1 MVVLNRIYIE
11 NYKLFSYKEIDFRDA
26 LLLVFDGPNGYG
38 KTSIFDAIELLVTG
52 EISRVRESEAIDGK
66 LAYGTVFFAKNIKRN
81 VIIKGEFADKKKGTT
96 LVIGASVNVKDLS
109 GKQLNP
115 KNIFSNIDYYIL
127 PSYDISIEN
136 WKEYLIDQE
145 SIYSI
150 RTSFFG
156 RLNLEKFTLFHY
168 IRQED
173 RLAYFRQNEKARS
186 STIESLLGV
195 ENERNRYKKVK
206 ATHKIIVD
214 KLKDIDGQLTKL
226 KNRLG
231 KKPEQLEEKVEYVQ
245 LLDGKLPWDLEN
257 IIFDNTNSEQ
267 LLAQFNRELD
277 EIESYVTNK
286 SLHKVFFAL
295 EKYKSVPEELRRD
308 TISAW
313 ILLKDFSVD
322 YDAIERSKD
331 ELIYLTKQKQLIDSQ
346 EYTKVDFIN
355 MCEKLKLSAYGQD
368 LTTEVVLLKE
378 ISASQS
384 EIQKIINSML
394 LIRENL
400 HKEHQTLE
408 EDTKCPYCGH
418 DWEEVYK
425 LEEGYIAAQDVFKS
439 LLQRDGEK
447 YSAQLNLIKRK
458 VEEKCVL
465 SLNEKIYKLSNEPI
479 LSIYGKF
486 ADKSKFINAIANCT
500 DVLEEVYH
508 KIPEIEVDS
517 KNTEELVDIVI
528 TLIANLSELLTEDY
542 LKENEKFIFANV
554 KSKYNLNEMD
564 LDNNS
569 LKTIE
574 TKKKYI
580 ISQFYESFDSLQKES
595 IALEEQ
601 KSVLTEIKNQLKEYF
616 DAIEQSIDA
625 YKKQIIDEIEIPFF
639 VYSSRLLQ
647 SYQGG
652 QGVLMENDGETI
664 RFNAPSSEHDILY
677 TMSSGQLS
685 AVLLSFSLAMNKI
698 YAGEGIKT
706 MFIDDPIQ
714 CMDDINMISFVE
726 LLRREFGDCQIVL
739 STHEEDFSNFIQYKF
754 GKYGLKAKAI
764 TLKEA

>member
-52 EISRVRESEAIDGK
+52 EISRVRESDAIDGK
-66 LAYGTVFFAKNIKRN
+66 LAYGTVFFAKNTKKN

-96 LVIGASVNVKDLS
+96 LIIGASVNVNDLS

-115 KNIFSNIDYYIL
+115 KNIFGNINYYIL
-127 PSYDISIEN
+127 PSYEISIEN

-156 RLNLEKFTLFHY
+156 RLNMEKFTLFHY

-257 IIFDNTNSEQ
+257 IMFDNTNSEQ

-277 EIESYVTNK
+277 EIESYVTNM

-308 TISAW
+308 AINAW

-322 YDAIERSKD
+322 YDAIERSND
-331 ELIYLTKQKQLIDSQ
+331 ELIYLKKQKQLIDSQ
-346 EYTKVDFIN
+346 EYTKVDFFN
-355 MCEKLKLSAYGQD
+355 MCEKLKLSEYGRD
-368 LTTEVVLLKE
+368 LTTEVNLLKE

-384 EIQKIINSML
+384 EIQKVINSML

-447 YSAQLNLIKRK
+447 YSAQLNLIKRE

-465 SLNEKIYKLSNEPI
+465 SLNDKIYKLSNDPI

-486 ADKSKFINAIANCT
+486 ANKSQFINVIANCT
-500 DVLEEVYH
+500 DALEEVYY
-508 KIPEIEVDS
+508 KIPESELVS
-517 KNTEELVDIVI
+517 KNAEELVNMVI
-528 TLIANLSELLTEDY
+528 TLIANLGELLTEDY

-564 LDNNS
+564 LEKNF
-569 LKTIE
+569 LETIE

-580 ISQFYESFDSLQKES
+580 ISQFYASFDSLQKES
-595 IALEEQ
+595 IVLEEQ
-601 KSVLTEIKNQLKEYF
+601 KSVLSEIKSQLKEYF

-664 RFNAPSSEHDILY
+664 RFNAPGSEHDILY

-726 LLRREFGDCQIVL
+726 LLRREFGDCQIIL

-754 GKYGLKAKAI
+754 GKYGLKANAI

>member
-11 NYKLFSYKEIDFRDA
+11 NYKLFSYREIDFRDA

-52 EISRVRESEAIDGK
+52 EISRVRESDAIDGK
-66 LAYGTVFFAKNIKRN
+66 LAYETVFFAKNTNKN
-81 VIIKGEFADKKKGTT
+81 VIIKGEFADKEKGMT

-115 KNIFSNIDYYIL
+115 KNIFSNIEYHIL
-127 PSYDISIEN
+127 PSYDTSIEN
-136 WKEYLIDQE
+136 WKEFLIDQE
-145 SIYSI
+145 SIHNV

-156 RLNLEKFTLFHY
+156 RQNMEKFTLFHY

-206 ATHKIIVD
+206 ATHKVIVD

-226 KNRLG
+226 SNRLG
-231 KKPEQLEEKVEYVQ
+231 KKPEQVEEKVEYIQ
-245 LLDGKLPWDLEN
+245 LLDEILPWDLEN
-257 IIFDNTNSEQ
+257 IKFDNTNSEQ

-277 EIESYVTNK
+277 EIESYVTNMNI
-286 SLHKVFFAL
+286 HKVFFAL
-295 EKYKSVPEELRRD
+295 EKYKLVPEELRRD
-308 TISAW
+308 TINAW

-322 YDAIERSKD
+322 YDAIEHSND

-346 EYTKVDFIN
+346 EYSKVDFVN
-355 MCEKLKLSAYGQD
+355 MCEKLNLPEHGKD
-368 LTTEVVLLKE
+368 LTNEVISLNE

-384 EIQKIINSML
+384 EMQKIINSML

-400 HKEHQTLE
+400 HKEHQTME
-408 EDTKCPYCGH
+408 ENATCPYCGH

-425 LEEGYIAAQDVFKS
+425 LEKGYIAAQDALKS
-439 LLQRDGEK
+439 LLQKDGEK
-447 YSAQLNLIKRK
+447 YSAQLNLIKIK
-458 VEEKCVL
+458 IEEKCLL

-479 LSIYGKF
+479 LSIY
-486 ADKSKFINAIANCT
+486 SKFINKINFISAITNCT
-500 DVLEEVYH
+500 DVLDEIYN
-508 KIPEIEVDS
+508 KIPESDMNN
-517 KNTEELVDIVI
+517 KDPEELVDTVL
-528 TLIANLSELLTEDY
+528 TLIANLNEKLTEDY
-542 LKENEKFIFANV
+542 LNENEKFIFANV
-554 KSKYNLNEMD
+554 KAKYNLNDIVLEKI
-564 LDNNS
+564 S
-569 LKTIE
+569 LKNIE
-574 TKKKYI
+574 SKRKYI
-580 ISQFYESFDSLQKES
+580 ISQFYASFDSLQKES
-595 IALEEQ
+595 IVLEEQ
-601 KSVLTEIKNQLKEYF
+601 KSMLSEIKNQLKEYF
-616 DAIEQSIDA
+616 DAIEQSIDD

-664 RFNAPSSEHDILY
+664 RFNAPGSEHDILY

-739 STHEEDFSNFIQYKF
+739 STHEEDFSNFVQYKF
-754 GKYGLKAKAI
+754 EKYGLKAKAI